1 MKICHVCHG
10 NGYLRKTVLKPSI
23 WCGDHKD
30 IDIVVSEIE
39 QCDKCKSTGE
49 LPDEKD
55 FNFLDLNKGEREW
68 V

>member
-10 NGYLRKTVLKPSI
+10 NGYLRKTAR
-23 WCGDHKD
+23 
-30 IDIVVSEIE
+30 EIE

-55 FNFLDLNKGEREW
+55 FNFLDLNKGERKW

>member
-10 NGYLRKTVLKPSI
+10 NGYLRKIEQSLVPPI
-23 WCGDHKD
+23 GMDD
-30 IDIVVSEIE
+30 YNAASEIK

-55 FNFLDLNKGEREW
+55 FHFLDLNKGERKW